1 MEDTIIQ
8 ILDKYKNMLNNTLR
22 KLRERKPITSEE
34 LILVDKVKDMYK
46 GIPMDY
52 PKDLR
57 ERAEEALQ
65 LAHKVENL
73 IERIGEEEW
82 RRFWDSYPRFP
93 DPLYTIIWGKILRIL
108 YFKGQVDEESLINE
122 VYSELKDKGYIKE
135 FVEPSVSFN
144 RKMVRNVLC
153 DSIGKDFRKENG
165 KIFILPSREDLKIS
179 MARMLETEER
189 EKELLRMVA
198 RYIEKDEKKQEKL
211 LKEWWEKIKE
221 ERERELWL
229 RP

>member
-1 MEDTIIQ
+1 
-8 ILDKYKNMLNNTLR
+8 
-22 KLRERKPITSEE
+22 
-34 LILVDKVKDMYK
+34 
-46 GIPMDY
+46 
-52 PKDLR
+52 
-57 ERAEEALQ
+57 

-211 LKEWWEKIKE
+211 LKEWWEKIEE

>member
-211 LKEWWEKIKE
+211 LKEWWEKIEE